1 MDDGRAGVC
10 LFPTY
15 IYVSKT
21 LTNDENDGDLQQQH
35 VMDDVGGGELGSGR
49 WRHSRGLRSVRHG
62 RRYHVLLAY
71 VKAANYSELVCESP
85 MLLQYGKDQREDHG
99 GKEQK
104 ERERSRTFVARESS
118 IFGASAAVVR
128 CSPANSNWA
137 RVARPMMMGR

>member
-99 GKEQK
+99 GKNRRK
-104 ERERSRTFVARESS
+104 GRDLGPLWRENRQFLELQRRWCGALPRTQT
-118 IFGASAAVVR
+118 GL
-128 CSPANSNWA
+128 
-137 RVARPMMMGR
+137 G